1 MKKSSQLL
9 LWVLG
14 TLAVAITLA
23 FVFSAALTPQLK
35 TLNGLAST
43 PGGDWPTYMHDA
55 ARTGVADGES
65 ILSPS
70 NVSRLTRL
78 WSFKTGAG
86 IAAQPIIVNGT
97 VYIGSWDGYEYALDA
112 VTGALKWKTY
122 LGITDA
128 RCIPEVTGVTSSAT
142 VQNGVVYVGGG
153 DSYWYALD
161 ANTGAV
167 LWKVFTA
174 SNNLNV
180 GYNNWSSPLIYNGN
194 AYIGLSS
201 DCDNPLTQG
210 KLLMVNLA
218 THLVV
223 KTLNIV
229 NNGEEGGG
237 IWSSPAVDAAT
248 NTLYLTT
255 GNMTLIT
262 QKLAQS
268 MLSLDATTLAVKGVW
283 QTPYSQSNQDSD
295 WGGTPVLINAPN
307 GRQLV
312 VANNKNGFIYTF
324 DRNNISAGPIWED
337 PAYIGGTCPD
347 CGDGSVSPGTYGD
360 GMLFMAG
367 GNTQIGATG
376 YGGAVRAI
384 DPLTGKYLWQHGTP
398 GPILGALT
406 YANGLLIDD
415 EGPVIE
421 VLNAKTGERLFS
433 YHTGDAIWSSAS
445 VSHGQIFVGSLDG
458 YIYSFGLGSVQNTA
472 ADMHCPGNWS
482 CQDVGVP
489 AQSGTETFTNQN
501 QSWAL
506 TSDGS
511 GTADISDQIRY
522 VAQNVSG
529 DAQMVAQILPQ
540 STSLAS
546 TQAGLML
553 RQSLDRG
560 APFYAIA
567 VEANNKVL
575 VQYRTAFQGGLT
587 VTQQQLSTTGAH
599 YLEIQ
604 RVGDTFQAATSP
616 DGIHYTL
623 VPGSSV
629 NLILPAQVMGG
640 LFAASGVNGKAIT
653 THFAHVAFTAPNNTL
668 AAAPSTASCVNGWQ
682 CLDIGNPQLSGSQT
696 LKNGVWTVSGAGT
709 DLWSE
714 HDQFHLVAQPLA
726 SGNATV
732 SARVISQANTDPE
745 AKAGIIIRSSDAAN
759 AAYYAAFLTPLD
771 GLVVQYRSLPGLQPT
786 IITSD
791 SNIRFPVYLKIE
803 RWNNIFTTYVS
814 QDGVNWTA
822 RIDSVQ
828 AMNMQGPAIGG
839 LLVTSH
845 IPTTLGS
852 DIFSNVA
859 VSNSAEA
866 APTACP
872 NSWNCTDVGYPV
884 PSGSQ
889 LYNVLNDSWTVEG
902 GGFDI
907 FLNYDQFHY
916 IWQTMAGDG
925 TLSAHITSQTTNPF
939 NPSAKA
945 GLMIRASND
954 PSAPYYG
961 IFAKPNNGI
970 QIQWRLQKGSETGEY
985 NLPLSDKTPI
995 YLRIARY
1002 GDTFYSFV
1010 SQDGITWQFVPGSTQ
1025 TILSLSGP
1033 MMAGLAVTSHTSAT
1047 LDVATFD
1054 SVSIQP

>member
-23 FVFSAALTPQLK
+23 FVFSAALTPQQK
-35 TLNGLAST
+35 TLSGFAAT

-70 NVSRLTRL
+70 NASRLTRL

-128 RCIPEVTGVTSSAT
+128 RCIPEITGVTSSAT

-174 SNNLNV
+174 NNNLNV
-180 GYNNWSSPLIYNGN
+180 GYYNWASPLIYNGN
-194 AYIGLSS
+194 AYIGLAS

-229 NNGEEGGG
+229 NNGEEGGT

-268 MLSLDATTLAVKGVW
+268 MLALDATTLAVKGVW
-283 QTPYSQSNQDSD
+283 QTPYSQSNEDSD
-295 WGGTPVLINAPN
+295 WGGTPILINAPN

-312 VANNKNGFIYTF
+312 VANNKNGFIYAF
-324 DRNNISAGPIWED
+324 DRNNVSAGPIWED

-367 GNTQIGATG
+367 GNTQVGKVG

-384 DPLTGKYLWQHGTP
+384 DPLTGKYIWQHGTP
-398 GPILGALT
+398 GFILAALT
-406 YANGLLIDD
+406 YANGLLIDG

-433 YHTGDAIWSSAS
+433 YQTGADIYGSAS
-445 VSHGQIFVGSLDG
+445 VSHGQIFVGSQDG
-458 YIYSFGLGSVQNTA
+458 YVYSFGLASVQAAA
-472 ADMHCPGNWS
+472 ADMQCPGSWS

-501 QSWAL
+501 QSWTL
-506 TSDGS
+506 TSDGT
-511 GTADISDQIRY
+511 GTANISDQIRY
-522 VAQNVSG
+522 VAQNMHG
-529 DAQMVAQILPQ
+529 DAQIVAQVLPQ
-540 STSLAS
+540 STTLAS
-546 TQAGLML
+546 TQAGLMV

-560 APFYAIA
+560 APFYDIYMAG
-567 VEANNKVL
+567 NNKVV

-587 VTQQQLSTTGAH
+587 VIQQQLSATGAR

-604 RVGDTFQAATSP
+604 RVDDVFQAATSS

-623 VPGSSV
+623 VPGGTV
-629 NLILPAQVMGG
+629 QLIVPAQVMAG

-653 THFAHVAFTAPNNTL
+653 EQFAHVALTAPNNTL
-668 AAAPSTASCVNGWQ
+668 VAAASTMPCVNGWECQ
-682 CLDIGNPQLSGSQT
+682 DVGNPLLAGSQT
-696 LKNGVWTVSGAGT
+696 LKNGVWTVNGAGT

-714 HDQFHLVAQPLA
+714 HDQFHFVSQPLA
-726 SGNATV
+726 AGNATV
-732 SARVISQANTDPE
+732 SARIISQADTDPE
-745 AKAGIIIRSSDAAN
+745 AKAGIIIRSSNAAD

-771 GLVVQYRSLPGLQPT
+771 GLVVQYRSLSGLQPM

-791 SNIRFPVYLKIE
+791 SSIRFPVYLKIE
-803 RWNNIFTTYVS
+803 RWNGIFTTYVS

-822 RIDSVQ
+822 RTDSIQ
-828 AMNMQGPAIGG
+828 AMDMQGPAVGG

-845 IPTTLGS
+845 VPTQAAS
-852 DIFSNVA
+852 DTFSNVA

-872 NSWNCTDVGYPV
+872 TNWNCTDVGYPV
-884 PSGSQ
+884 PAGSQ
-889 LYNVLNDSWTVEG
+889 LYNGLNDSWTVEG

-916 IWQTMAGDG
+916 VWQTMNGDG
-925 TLSAHITSQTTNPF
+925 TLSAHVTSQTSGLF
-939 NPSAKA
+939 NPNAKA
-945 GLMIRASND
+945 GLMIRASSD
-954 PSAPYYG
+954 PAAAYYG
-961 IFAKPNNGI
+961 IFAKPNNGV
-970 QIQWRLQKGSETGEY
+970 QIQWRVQQGGTTGEY
-985 NLPLSDKTPI
+985 NLPLSDQMPI
-995 YLRIARY
+995 YLRIARA
-1002 GDTFYSFV
+1002 GNTFTAFT
-1010 SQDGITWQFVPGSTQ
+1010 SQDGITWTPVSGSTQ
-1025 TILSLSGP
+1025 TLDMNGP
-1033 MMAGLAVTSHTSAT
+1033 LLAGLAVTSHTPAT
-1047 LDVATFD
+1047 LDVVTFD